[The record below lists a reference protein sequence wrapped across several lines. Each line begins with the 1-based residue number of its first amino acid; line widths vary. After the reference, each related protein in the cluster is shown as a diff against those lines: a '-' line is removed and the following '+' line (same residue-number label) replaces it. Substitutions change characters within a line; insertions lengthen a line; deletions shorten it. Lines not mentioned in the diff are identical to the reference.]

1 MVKDGYDID
10 DVCSLSY
17 EQLYS
22 GDELDVV
29 TNAD

>member
-1 MVKDGYDID
+1 MRDHNLD
-10 DVCSLSY
+10 DLDSLSY

-29 TNAD
+29 SYKC